1 MIEVFKTNVESDDQA
16 IMLMDLIH
24 KNFAD
29 YKVNFDL
36 QDCDNILRVKSAT
49 ECIQTDCLINFLRE
63 FGFHAEIL
71 SDESASSDGAI
82 YLSKENY

>member
-16 IMLMDLIH
+16 IMLTDLIH

-49 ECIQTDCLINFLRE
+49 ACIQTDYLINFLRE

-71 SDESASSDGAI
+71 PDECASSDRTLYI
-82 YLSKENY
+82 SKENY